1 MTSLSSGEKLGVAL
15 VKVAR
20 HGKSRLANFTFIL
33 VKLVAVVEDQS
44 DILVQVVVRYILV
57 RLELFG
63 ARLEVH
69 RVFYVFVVFG
79 ELLFVDRRKERPSA
93 VVSFQLV

>member
-20 HGKSRLANFTFIL
+20 HCQSRLTNFTFVL
-33 VKLVAVVEDQS
+33 VKLVAVVEDKS

-63 ARLEVH
+63 ARFEVH
-69 RVFYVFVVFG
+69 RVFYVFVVLG
-79 ELLFVDRRKERPSA
+79 ELLFVDGREERPSA
-93 VVSFQLV
+93 VVSLQLV